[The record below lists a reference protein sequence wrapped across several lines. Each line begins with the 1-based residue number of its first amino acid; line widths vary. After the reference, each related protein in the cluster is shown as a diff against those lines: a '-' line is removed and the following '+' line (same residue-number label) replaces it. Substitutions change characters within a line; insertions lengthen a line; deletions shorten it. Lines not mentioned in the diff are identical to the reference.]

1 MKLSIRGTGRLT
13 ANPELKKTQSGGQ
26 ICNFSIATNSGKE
39 DAQFHNCR
47 AFGNTAEFVQ
57 KYFVKGKPIEF
68 AGWLAQSEYDDK
80 ETGKKRRYTYIE
92 ISQVG
97 FVPSEPKKDGE
108 YHASGESNSQGKP
121 AETENADDDMPF

>member
-57 KYFVKGKPIEF
+57 KYFAKGKPIEF

-97 FVPSEPKKDGE
+97 FVPSEPKKGDGE
-108 YHASGESNSQGKP
+108 SHAAAKP